1 MACVTISRAI
11 VVLPLPGA
19 PLRMRQS
26 FRPSNTALSI
36 LSSSDR
42 PHDVILLHSLSRVQF
57 GNSSKV
63 DIDNGARR
71 KEEEEQILE
80 TRKCVES
87 MNFRISTPILIVGL

>member
-63 DIDNGARR
+63 DIDLYAIVAVYLYAKVDLNGTGFSNITAR
-71 KEEEEQILE
+71 KP
-80 TRKCVES
+80 
-87 MNFRISTPILIVGL
+87 PIVVIV